1 MLLYL
6 DKQKINTM
14 KNKYALCIKPLL
26 LVISIL
32 GSFVYSSAQTQNSFP
47 IGIWSAPEIA
57 ANFVAVPAD
66 YDNDGK
72 IDISVKTSGG
82 YWLIDY
88 YQENGGFNGWD
99 KILPEYGGL
108 EAIPV
113 PGYYDHDKLLDL
125 AVKTNSG
132 AWLIDYAAVN
142 GLGGW
147 DVTLPFNYGDEHF
160 HPVPADYDGDGYTD
174 IAAKTDDGRWLI
186 DYNNIG
192 NGYNGWDVIL
202 TQYGGTEA
210 HPVPADYN
218 GDGATDIAV
227 KTDNGQWL
235 IDYYQPGIGFNG
247 WDYISDPNIFSYG
260 GEKSIPAPADYN
272 GDGKA
277 DIAVQDNEVWKI
289 DYINAF
295 GKFGNWDQQFGG
307 YGDNKTQPLP
317 ADYNGDGFADL
328 SLKVNE
334 TGTWLVDYA
343 EVLNGQTNYTG
354 WNEHAY
360 IGQWNWPNSDYT
372 YLLGPL
378 ASYYNNDLVKF
389 QKIKN
394 ANIDFIVDPELMFFS
409 ENYARIYTYLDLAKK
424 SSLKVFL
431 SGDNIASKLNPDPLI
446 DYKQEFLNAFKDH
459 LPAGLDQSIMGIFL
473 GDEPVLQKPNQGSME
488 EFNNVKKW
496 TSFFNTN
503 YTTQPTFYNLLPI
516 YGFTN
521 DVDYENY
528 LDKYI
533 NENVT
538 DFVSVDHYPFK
549 DNEPFK
555 TSYFYNLR
563 IFREKLGYNRPLWFV
578 IQSENE
584 HYSPEPYE
592 PKLKFLT
599 STAIAY
605 GAKGLLYWSY
615 IKGFES
621 NDPHYVSIQKV
632 NRYLKEVIGPV
643 VLTTDYITTLHKA
656 DTYMNQGRPFD
667 SSELVDLNGT
677 DVIKDVNNNN
687 ILLALYQ
694 KVDVNSTDYYI
705 WIVNKDVSTTATST
719 KISLEGVY
727 QSSSVSPRVDTYTSP
742 NSSFVTINRTFN
754 HVTNITTVTIPEL
767 KPGEGIMLKVKR
779 NLLNSS
785 RCNINTEN
793 LITLN

>member
-1 MLLYL
+1 
-6 DKQKINTM
+6 M
-14 KNKYALCIKPLL
+14 KKKYALYIKPFLL
-26 LVISIL
+26 ILSTL
-32 GSFVYSSAQTQNSFP
+32 GSFIYSSAQTQNNFF
-47 IGIWSAPEIA
+47 IGLWSPPDIG
-57 ANFVAVPAD
+57 ANFVAAPAD
-66 YDNDGK
+66 YDGDGST
-72 IDISVKTSGG
+72 DVSVKTSGG

-88 YQENGGFNGWD
+88 AVNGFHGWEFGGNYPP
-99 KILPEYGGL
+99 LFSQYGGL

-132 AWLIDYAAVN
+132 AWLIDYAVN

-160 HPVPADYDGDGYTD
+160 HPVPADYNGDGYTD

-186 DYNNIG
+186 DYYQDNVG
-192 NGYNGWDVIL
+192 FSGWDVIL

-218 GDGATDIAV
+218 GDGAIDIAV

-235 IDYYQPGIGFNG
+235 IDYYQENVGFSG
-247 WDYISDPNIFSYG
+247 WDYISDPTVFSYG
-260 GEKSIPAPADYN
+260 DEKSIPAPADYN

-277 DIAVQDNEVWKI
+277 DIAVQDNGVWKI
-289 DYINAF
+289 DYADDS
-295 GKFGNWDQQFGG
+295 GHFGNWDKQFGG
-307 YGDNKTQPLP
+307 YGDYNTQPLP
-317 ADYNGDGFADL
+317 ADYNGDGSADL
-328 SLKVNE
+328 SLKVNA

-343 EVLNGQTNYTG
+343 ELLNGQTNYTG

-360 IGQWNWPNSDYT
+360 IGRWNWPNSDYN
-372 YLLGPL
+372 YLLGTSAP
-378 ASYYNNDLVKF
+378 YYNNDLVKF

-394 ANIDFIVDPELMFFS
+394 ANIDFIVDPELMFS
-409 ENYARIYTYLDLAKK
+409 PDNYARIYTYLDLAKK
-424 SSLKVFL
+424 NSLKVLL
-431 SGDNIASKLNPDPLI
+431 SGHNIASKLNPDPLI

-473 GDEPVLQKPNQGSME
+473 GDEPLLQDDHQAPME
-488 EFNNVKKW
+488 QFNNVKKW
-496 TSFFNTN
+496 TDFFNTN
-503 YTTQPTFYNLLPI
+503 YSQQPTFYNLLPR
-516 YGFTN
+516 YWEKFTS
-521 DVDYENY
+521 DADYENY
-528 LDKYI
+528 LDLYI
-533 NENVT
+533 NNNPT

-549 DNEPFK
+549 DNEAFK
-555 TSYFYNLR
+555 TTYFYNLKV
-563 IFREKLGYNRPLWFV
+563 FKEKLGYDRPLWLV
-578 IQSENE
+578 IQSENQ

-615 IKGFES
+615 MGGFES
-621 NDPHYVSIQKV
+621 NTAHYVSIQKM
-632 NRYLKEVIGPV
+632 NRYIKEVIGPV

-656 DTYMNQGRPFD
+656 NTYMNQGRPFD

-694 KVDVNSTDYYI
+694 KIDVNSTDYYI
-705 WIVNKDVSTTATST
+705 WIVNKDVSATATST
-719 KISLEGVY
+719 KISLEGAY

-742 NSSFVTINRTFN
+742 NNSFVTINRTFN
-754 HVTNITTVTIPEL
+754 QVTNTTTITIPEL